1 MGHCRLAKG
10 SRAETLDDDDDD
22 EDDKDDDYEDDEQDG
37 QVKDDVED
45 GEDDGYE
52 DDDEDGQVNVHVT
65 AVGDHAQNTGICSIF
80 VLFVQHA
87 AQGCGARHVVTSI
100 LVLLLLPA
108 LLRYCL
114 RSTMSLSAPP
124 HSPPGTTA
132 KRPKTQKK
140 TEVNT
145 RRLGARSTTTT
156 TTTTIIIAIAITITI
171 PITIAM
177 CVSPAC
183 HVSIQQ

>member
-10 SRAETLDDDDDD
+10 SRAETLDDDDD
-22 EDDKDDDYEDDEQDG
+22 DDKDDDYEDDEQDG

-124 HSPPGTTA
+124 PLPPGHNCKT
-132 KRPKTQKK
+132 PKNAEK

-145 RRLGARSTTTT
+145 RRLGARST